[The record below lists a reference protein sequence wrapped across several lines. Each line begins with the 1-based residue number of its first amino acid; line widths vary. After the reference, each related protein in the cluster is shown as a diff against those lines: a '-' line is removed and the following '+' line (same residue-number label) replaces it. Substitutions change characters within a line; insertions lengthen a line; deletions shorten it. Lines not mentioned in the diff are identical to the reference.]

1 MSNGIEHHVTRQEEE
16 EQVCGEHLGG
26 RFSLGKRAPL
36 NAHDLREEIGDLS
49 DAEAARRISENEY
62 VFSEKWDPATV
73 DLLKAAA
80 RIRVELDKIQ
90 GTDSDVT
97 VDDFRS
103 FWGTSKERTSS
114 SKSGW
119 HFGHY
124 RAVTEDQDLMKL
136 HVANIN
142 LAA

>member
-1 MSNGIEHHVTRQEEE
+1 VIQ
-16 EQVCGEHLGG
+16 
-26 RFSLGKRAPL
+26 KP
-36 NAHDLREEIGDLS
+36 
-49 DAEAARRISENEY
+49 RRILENEY
-62 VFSEKWDPATV
+62 VFSEKWDLATM

-80 RIRVELDKIQ
+80 RIRVELDNIP

-97 VDDFRS
+97 VEDFKA
-103 FWGTSKERTSS
+103 FWATSKERMSS

-142 LAA
+142 LAARQRQGVPLSHWRQGVTVPLEKIAGNNRINKLRAICLLEADFNW